1 MTQVNF
7 HKPGPDGMKTRPG
20 PNRVDRLASILA
32 ARLAEHE
39 LRLLCFQLGIDY
51 YYLSGEG
58 KHEKTRA
65 MIALL
70 VQQQR
75 IPELIRTVLLQHPEI
90 PWKKLLNIS
99 RYPK

>member
-1 MTQVNF
+1 MTHSAFQESS
-7 HKPGPDGMKTRPG
+7 PDGSKTKPG
-20 PNRVDRLASILA
+20 PNRVDRLASILS

-75 IPELIRTVLLQHPEI
+75 IPELIRTLL
-90 PWKKLLNIS
+90 LLSLIHI
-99 RYPK
+99 